1 MGTQVEVE
9 VDHPPV
15 VVMEAPMVGMER
27 MDPVAMVDLGQAK
40 MCPSS
45 PSPPG
50 AWARVPGGDN
60 ILATT
65 STTEVEE
72 EGCW

>member
-15 VVMEAPMVGMER
+15 VVMEAPMVGMDN
-27 MDPVAMVDLGQAK
+27 MAVADQGQAK
-40 MCPSS
+40 MSPSS

-50 AWARVPGGDN
+50 AWARVLGG
-60 ILATT
+60 
-65 STTEVEE
+65 
-72 EGCW
+72 

>member
-15 VVMEAPMVGMER
+15 VVMEAPMVGMEG
-27 MDPVAMVDLGQAK
+27 MDNMAVADQGQAK
-40 MCPSS
+40 MSPSS

-50 AWARVPGGDN
+50 AWARVLGG
-60 ILATT
+60 
-65 STTEVEE
+65 
-72 EGCW
+72 